1 MHWPVLTIA
10 SFTLLEALRSRLL
23 WLVFAVLL
31 ATFGLAEFIGSIA
44 LTESLALKSG
54 MLGAGLRLF
63 AVFMISLFVTTSMVR
78 ELNDKVLELIL
89 ALPIPRAAYYFG
101 KLLGF
106 SLVALVTAVLIGL
119 SLLLYVPPSSLL
131 AWTTSLLCEL
141 FIIAALSL
149 LCLFSLHQVTF
160 ALSMVAG
167 FYLLSR
173 SINAIQLMG
182 QSPLIDADL
191 SQHAIGTLV
200 DIIAF
205 LLPELHRFTPSR
217 WLIYHTATWQE
228 LAPILGQTAVYLVL
242 LIGAGLFDLYR
253 KNL

>member
-1 MHWPVLTIA
+1 MRWPVLTIA

-31 ATFGLAEFIGSIA
+31 AAFGLAEFIGSIA

-54 MLGAGLRLF
+54 ILGAGLRLF
-63 AVFMISLFVTTSMVR
+63 AVFVISLFVTTSMVR
-78 ELNDKVLELIL
+78 ELNDKVLVLIL
-89 ALPIPRAAYYFG
+89 ALPIPRATYYFG

-106 SLVALVTAVLIGL
+106 SLVALITAVLIGL
-119 SLLLYVPPSSLL
+119 SLFLYVPPSSLL

-173 SINAIQLMG
+173 SISAIQLMG
-182 QSPLIDADL
+182 QSPLVDAGL
-191 SQHAIGTLV
+191 SQQAIGTLV

-205 LLPELHRFTPSR
+205 LLPELYRFTPSQ
-217 WLIYHTATWQE
+217 WLIYHTATWHE

-253 KNL
+253 KNV